1 MAERQAAKTPSRRP
15 AKRATGS
22 KASGGFTADEKAAM
36 RERAKE
42 MKRAA
47 AGADGERDVLEK
59 IAEMGPADRAKAKRV
74 HAIVK
79 ATAPDLVPRTWYG
92 MPAYTKDGK
101 PVCFFKPAGKFKMR
115 YATFEFN
122 DVAKL
127 DSGAMW
133 PIGFAIA
140 ELNDDVEAKI
150 ARLVKKA
157 VS

>member
-1 MAERQAAKTPSRRP
+1 MLA
-15 AKRATGS
+15 
-22 KASGGFTADEKAAM
+22 
-36 RERAKE
+36 
-42 MKRAA
+42 
-47 AGADGERDVLEK
+47 K
-59 IAEMGPADRAKAKRV
+59 IAEMGKADRAKAKRV

-79 ATAPDLVPRTWYG
+79 ATAPELVPRTWYG

-115 YATFEFN
+115 YATFEFSDN
-122 DVAKL
+122 AKL

-133 PIGFAIA
+133 PIGFAIN

-157 VS
+157 VG

>member
-1 MAERQAAKTPSRRP
+1 MADRHATKSATRRP
-15 AKRATGS
+15 AKRASGG
-22 KASGGFTADEKAAM
+22 KASGFTAEERAAM

-47 AGADGERDVLEK
+47 ADADGEADVQAK
-59 IAEMGPADRAKAKRV
+59 IAEMSKTDRAKAKRI

-79 ATAPDLVPRTWYG
+79 AAAPDLVPRTWYG

-101 PVCFFKPAGKFKMR
+101 PVCFFKPADKFKTR
-115 YATFEFN
+115 YASFEFSDN
-122 DVAKL
+122 AKL

-133 PIGFAIA
+133 PIGFAIN
-140 ELNDDVEAKI
+140 ELNDEVEAKI

>member
-1 MAERQAAKTPSRRP
+1 MAERRAAKTATRRP
-15 AKRATGS
+15 AKRAAG
-22 KASGGFTADEKAAM
+22 KASGGFTAEEKAAM

-47 AGADGERDVLEK
+47 AGADGERDVLQK
-59 IAEMGPADRAKAKRV
+59 IAEMGNADRAKAKRV

-115 YATFEFN
+115 YATFEFSDN
-122 DVAKL
+122 AKL

-133 PIGFAIA
+133 PIGFALN
-140 ELNDDVEAKI
+140 ELTDEVEAKI
-150 ARLVKKA
+150 ARLVRKA

>member
-1 MAERQAAKTPSRRP
+1 MAERQAAKTTTRRP
-15 AKRATGS
+15 VKRTVS
-22 KASGGFTADEKAAM
+22 KASAGFTAEEKAAM

-42 MKRAA
+42 LKRAA
-47 AGADGERDVLEK
+47 SNAEGESDVLKK
-59 IAEMGPADRAKAKRV
+59 IAEMGKTDRAKAKRV

-101 PVCFFKPAGKFKMR
+101 PVCFFKPADKFKMR
-115 YATFEFN
+115 YATFEFSDN
-122 DVAKL
+122 AKL

-133 PIGFAIA
+133 PIGFALK
-140 ELNDDVEAKI
+140 EMNDDVEAKI

-157 VS
+157 VG